1 MRFAVSSS
9 RLVPS
14 RKALLDDRYRLEPP
28 TKEKITRDD
37 EKRYE
42 NALQIRQGPGETKT
56 GDTVHSGPHQL
67 SVLPCLRRERSSV
80 ANIGLLIY

>member
-14 RKALLDDRYRLEPP
+14 RNAVLDDRYRLEPP

-56 GDTVHSGPHQL
+56 GNLCAAALTNYPF
-67 SVLPCLRRERSSV
+67 CRASV
-80 ANIGLLIY
+80 AKEAL